1 MSLHTLSNVSLIVVV
16 ILAVLN
22 IIFYNTLELGSV
34 SVINNKKTFKLTDIN
49 DIKFKFPYVSSI
61 VILILSIIIYILKLF
76 KTRNPIFSVVIILL
90 AISILILS
98 IVSIIYFANIK
109 LNNSYNFN
117 IGEILNMKENK
128 GNIIVLQVTTYVF
141 FGIAIISSV
150 LSGVSS
156 KLRTK

>member
-1 MSLHTLSNVSLIVVV
+1 MSLHTFSNVSLIVVV

-34 SVINNKKTFKLTDIN
+34 SIINNKKTFKLTDIN
-49 DIKFKFPYVSSI
+49 DIKFKFPYISSI
-61 VILILSIIIYILKLF
+61 VIIILSIVIYILKLF

-90 AISILILS
+90 SISILILS
-98 IVSIIYFANIK
+98 IVSIVYFANIK

-128 GNIIVLQVTTYVF
+128 GNIVVLQVTTYVF
-141 FGIAIISSV
+141 FGLAIISSV

>member
-1 MSLHTLSNVSLIVVV
+1 MSLHTFSNVSLIVVV

-34 SVINNKKTFKLTDIN
+34 SIINNKKTFKLTNIN
-49 DIKFKFPYVSSI
+49 DIKFKFPYISSI

-98 IVSIIYFANIK
+98 IVSIVYFANIK

-141 FGIAIISSV
+141 FGLSIISSV

>member
-34 SVINNKKTFKLTDIN
+34 SIINNKKTFKLTNIN
-49 DIKFKFPYVSSI
+49 DIKFKFPYISSI

-98 IVSIIYFANIK
+98 IVSIVYFANIK

-141 FGIAIISSV
+141 FGLSIISSV